1 VSSSTG
7 SGGVLGQ
14 RSARETEAVVER
26 DGGGEREEAAGQSGP
41 EAVQG
46 AGAVAFEGEDVF
58 GGPVDR
64 LDPLADRREVQALA
78 GLVFAAWAMDR
89 DVEGGEVGFEP
100 LAAEVLVADQRE
112 ELAGLS
118 PAARDQLQADLLLVD
133 LRRGQ
138 CHRPGGAVH
147 REQGVQPEAVE
158 VAAVA
163 GAGNVVGRGCQGGGG
178 AGIPAPRYRFPWGGA
193 P

>member
-1 VSSSTG
+1 MSSSTG
-7 SGGVLGQ
+7 SGVVLGQ
-14 RSARETEAVVER
+14 RSARETKAVVER

-89 DVEGGEVGFEP
+89 DVEGGEVGFEL

-118 PAARDQLQADLLLVD
+118 LAARAQLQADLLLVD

-147 REQGVQPEAVE
+147 REQGVQPETVE

-163 GAGNVVGRGCQGGGG
+163 GAVAVVGRVGQGVVEAGLPAALDRFPG
-178 AGIPAPRYRFPWGGA
+178 AGA
-193 P
+193 